1 MADGS
6 VKIDA
11 RIDNSN
17 IRSDVERINRE
28 LGRMGSNMGSVARTI
43 RDAFNSEMNNL
54 GGNISSNV
62 NDINDQLSNIGSNVG
77 SNVADVNA
85 QLREIGADMTTI
97 GQAARRL
104 FDDGFNPLDSDVWG
118 EVTQVNEE
126 LIRIGA
132 NIQSIVSQ
140 LNSEYQEEIDR
151 LSSITRTEVTEINNE
166 INRIGSNM
174 GNNSREITQS
184 FGSDFAR
191 MNSDITRGYTQV
203 SDAHM
208 AMMNEMKAYQHQM
221 KAGMSGAREA
231 QIEAQ
236 YGYFELMQSA
246 GSYTGSVDDMIARI
260 NELGAAQKAANDQAI
275 NGNRMALM
283 SIYQT
288 IGTLNNASSTASRF
302 QNNLTTM
309 NNPLYNT
316 SRLALTAVDS

>member
-28 LGRMGSNMGSVARTI
+28 LGRMGSNMSSVGRTI
-43 RDAFNSEMNNL
+43 RQAFNSEINNL
-54 GGNISSNV
+54 GSNVSSNV
-62 NDINDQLSNIGSNVG
+62 NNVNELLSSIGINMVS
-77 SNVADVNA
+77 
-85 QLREIGADMTTI
+85 I
-97 GQAARRL
+97 GQQARSN
-104 FDDGFNPLDSDVWG
+104 FDSGFNPLDGDVRG
-118 EVTQVNEE
+118 EVSEVNGE

-132 NIQSIVSQ
+132 NIQQIAAQ
-140 LNSEYQEEIDR
+140 IRNEYQSEIDR
-151 LSSITRTEVTEINNE
+151 LSNITSNEVTQINNE
-166 INRIGSNM
+166 ISRIGNGM
-174 GNNSREITQS
+174 NSTTSEMTRT
-184 FGSDFAR
+184 FGSEFTR

-236 YGYFELMQSA
+236 YGYFQLVQSA

-260 NELGAAQKAANDQAI
+260 TELGAAQKAANDQAI
-275 NGNRMALM
+275 NSNRMALM
-283 SIYQT
+283 GIYQT

-316 SRLALTAVDS
+316 SRL

>member
-28 LGRMGSNMGSVARTI
+28 LGRMGSNMSSVARTI
-43 RDAFNSEMNNL
+43 RQAFNSEINNL

-104 FDDGFNPLDSDVWG
+104 FDDGFNPLDNDVRG

-140 LNSEYQEEIDR
+140 LNSEYQAEIDR

-231 QIEAQ
+231 QIETQ
-236 YGYFELMQSA
+236 YGYFQLVQSA
-246 GSYTGSVDDMIARI
+246 GSYTGSVDEMIARI
-260 NELGAAQKAANDQAI
+260 NELGKAQKAANDQAI
-275 NGNRMALM
+275 NSNRMALM

-302 QNNLTTM
+302 QNNLTQM

-316 SRLALTAVDS
+316 SRL